1 MHVSTEQQN
10 DWGGAR
16 AFYCFL
22 SLPSLVCW
30 RISGQPVSSQWPR
43 LSLCTCVSNQA
54 EFVLC
59 QCFPQLFCFIS
70 CLPSMHGIH
79 YSRQIF
85 EAFFFLTIW
94 ARAPRSN
101 RQVTLLRLLSPY
113 LFLFYAS
120 LFFPSNLVN
129 SYSGLLTFASPFSAS
144 SPLFFPPRHSYFLL
158 SSPLLSC

>member
-1 MHVSTEQQN
+1 M
-10 DWGGAR
+10 
-16 AFYCFL
+16 
-22 SLPSLVCW
+22 CW

-85 EAFFFLTIW
+85 EAFFFFNHLSQGTTFKSTSDSPAIIISVSV
-94 ARAPRSN
+94 P
-101 RQVTLLRLLSPY
+101 LLLLPFFFLKFSQ
-113 LFLFYAS
+113 FLFWSSHLCFS
-120 LFFPSNLVN
+120 LLCLISSILSSSTQLF
-129 SYSGLLTFASPFSAS
+129 SP
-144 SPLFFPPRHSYFLL
+144 LL
-158 SSPLLSC
+158 SSPFLLDFKAHTCACTCREHVQYGM